1 MESSLFSC
9 SSQRNGRKKTDE
21 LKSERKIIVKKQGN
35 KGEDRGDGDGEFD
48 ESLSFRATTRSSR
61 DESTDMIREGERE
74 FFEGV

>member
-1 MESSLFSC
+1 MVGTRTPQKAPNVLLEAGDDDDDDDL
-9 SSQRNGRKKTDE
+9 D
-21 LKSERKIIVKKQGN
+21 
-35 KGEDRGDGDGEFD
+35 GDGDGEFD